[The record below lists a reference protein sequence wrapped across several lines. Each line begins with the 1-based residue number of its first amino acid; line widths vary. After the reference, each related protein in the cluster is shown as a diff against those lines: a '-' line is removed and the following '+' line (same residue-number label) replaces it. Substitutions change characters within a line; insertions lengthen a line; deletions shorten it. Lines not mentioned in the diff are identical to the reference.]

1 MVRISSAIRR
11 SDVKDVGRAADL
23 MWKMREEIKGVVWDG
38 YLREIWLKL
47 VKISSALHVLN
58 LS

>member
-1 MVRISSAIRR
+1 MRISSAIRR

-23 MWKMREEIKGVVWDG
+23 MWKMREKIKGVVWDG
-38 YLREIWLKL
+38 YLREIWLRL

>member
-38 YLREIWLKL
+38 YLREIGLKL

>member
-1 MVRISSAIRR
+1 MRVSSAIRS

-23 MWKMREEIKGVVWDG
+23 MWKMREIKGVVWDG
-38 YLREIWLKL
+38 YLREIWLRL